1 MRKEFG
7 AFGDAAVTAARTR
20 DLVLSRITPGQR
32 VRLPGE
38 TAIVV
43 VGLAIPQSG
52 GLRLYVKDDENI
64 DVLRGVFLT
73 NDEASSVE
81 VITEDGTAA
90 PEVVIAGLWTEWM
103 LGAIRSAGS
112 TVLASTPL
120 RPFPHQMAAVYGQ
133 MITQPLLRFLLAD
146 EPGTGKTIM
155 SGLWLREAQRK
166 GLVKRALVICPAH
179 LVIKW
184 RADFERFFGEGLR
197 EVTGE
202 TIRQRALSVPGED
215 LWVVSLNLAAV
226 NPMVREALHPDR
238 AGWDAIIFDEAH
250 RMTPTAQTFH
260 RVGRELSATVPHALF
275 LTATPHRGDEWYFRE
290 LLHLVDPD
298 VFPSSREPGSGM
310 PRQTRS
316 GIDRAG
322 IDAPLKPGPLHFLR
336 RMKEELV
343 DYDSR
348 SLLFKEREAVNV
360 KVPMTSEEQR
370 FYDRAQELVNEY
382 FHVRGRALAA
392 MVYGKRTASSL
403 YALAKT
409 LHRRLVKMGT
419 ADSLGGEDHPEEDDD
434 EHEERVVTARSLNA
448 RAERKAINAMLAE
461 LDPIV
466 GLGSDQ
472 LALGDLDVSKWEP
485 MLGCLRDNGIS
496 PGSGQQLVV
505 FTEYADTA
513 DWLVGMFTKKGFT
526 AEQYSGS
533 QNHTERATI
542 QARFMD
548 GHFEVIVST
557 DAGNEGIDLQAA
569 HVLVNWDIPWSLV
582 RLEQRMG
589 RIHRIGQQHK
599 VYLYNLVALGTR
611 EGQAHE
617 RLLDRLI
624 EAANELD
631 GKMFDSLQA
640 IMERVRACTGTGGE
654 HEKLL
659 RLFYDADSGAS
670 SISDW
675 PTLDEIRQA
684 RDDYYSELRMLSS
697 EVDVPTAN
705 AALHDDHIARVNP
718 IIVERFLNRIESG
731 GLLEC
736 RPAPIGDEGFY
747 YLSASIAE
755 HGWELPE
762 ALRPSNGSAFIA
774 TRADTRQKA
783 IAGGRERA
791 TEALMLGPSD
801 PALTALVSGLR
812 ERVTT
817 EMWRGATLGDE
828 SARTDYT
835 LFVFECDITEGSG
848 GYSLRH
854 RQRSST
860 ISWLVRVDSTGAA
873 RLVSWD
879 TLPNLTPVPDL
890 NPVRLSSTVAEAA
903 ERRAARSADA
913 ERDRRAEVLAGWVKQ
928 LSTQLR
934 RLPNALTDPI
944 TDRDVRLAQRTR
956 IEATI
961 RERISEAKMAARVTR
976 GEPRRIG
983 WAHIVADSQDDPD
996 ATADE
1001 QADSEVLSMRLVTAL
1016 LEGDDWRVVDV
1027 HTEGRGY
1034 DLYAR
1039 RGAQQRCVEV
1049 KGRAGKASSTGIT
1062 LTGGELAQ
1070 ASQLGDDYWLYVVE
1084 NCSDGEGRL
1093 YGAWQNPAETFRDSF
1108 TDVSIVRLPGSELRA
1123 ALPKRGEVS

>member
-1 MRKEFG
+1 
-7 AFGDAAVTAARTR
+7 
-20 DLVLSRITPGQR
+20 
-32 VRLPGE
+32 
-38 TAIVV
+38 
-43 VGLAIPQSG
+43 
-52 GLRLYVKDDENI
+52 
-64 DVLRGVFLT
+64 
-73 NDEASSVE
+73 
-81 VITEDGTAA
+81 
-90 PEVVIAGLWTEWM
+90 
-103 LGAIRSAGS
+103 
-112 TVLASTPL
+112 
-120 RPFPHQMAAVYGQ
+120 
-133 MITQPLLRFLLAD
+133 
-146 EPGTGKTIM
+146 
-155 SGLWLREAQRK
+155 
-166 GLVKRALVICPAH
+166 
-179 LVIKW
+179 
-184 RADFERFFGEGLR
+184 
-197 EVTGE
+197 
-202 TIRQRALSVPGED
+202 
-215 LWVVSLNLAAV
+215 
-226 NPMVREALHPDR
+226 
-238 AGWDAIIFDEAH
+238 
-250 RMTPTAQTFH
+250 MTPTAQTFH
-260 RVGRELSATVPHALF
+260 RVGKELSATVPNAVF
-275 LTATPHRGDEWYFRE
+275 LTATPHRGDEWLFRE

-298 VFPSSREPGSGM
+298 VFPTSREPESGL

-316 GIDRAG
+316 GTGRAEVG
-322 IDAPLKPGPLHFLR
+322 APLKPGPLHFLR

-343 DYDSR
+343 DYDSQ

-360 KVPMTSEEQR
+360 KIPMTSEEQR
-370 FYDRAQELVNEY
+370 FYDQAQDLVNEY

-392 MVYGKRTASSL
+392 MVYGKRAASSL
-403 YALAKT
+403 YALART
-409 LHRRLVKMGT
+409 LRRRLVKMGT
-419 ADSLGGEDHPEEDDD
+419 ADALSAEDHPEEDDD
-434 EHEERVVTARSLNA
+434 DREERVVTAGSLNA
-448 RAERKAINAMLAE
+448 RAERKAINEMLAE
-461 LDPIV
+461 LEPMV
-466 GLGSDQ
+466 GMDSDQ
-472 LALGDLDVSKWEP
+472 PALGNLDVSKWEP
-485 MLGCLRDNGIS
+485 MLECLRSNGIA

-533 QNHTERATI
+533 QNHTERAAI

-548 GHFEVIVST
+548 GRFEVIVST

-640 IMERVRACTGTGGE
+640 IMERIRAGTGAGE
-654 HEKLL
+654 HQKLL
-659 RLFYDADSGAS
+659 RLFYDTDSGAS

-684 RDDYYSELRMLSS
+684 RDDYYSELRSLSS

-718 IIVERFLNRIESG
+718 IIVERFLDRIEAG
-731 GLLEC
+731 GLLGC
-736 RPAPIGDEGFY
+736 HRAPIGDEGFY
-747 YLSASIAE
+747 YLSASTTE
-755 HGWELPE
+755 HGWELPD
-762 ALRPSNGSAFIA
+762 ALRPSDGSALVA

-783 IAGGRERA
+783 IADGYDRA
-791 TEALMLGPSD
+791 AEALMLGPSD

-812 ERVTT
+812 DRVTT

-835 LFVFECDITEGSG
+835 LFVYECDIAEGSDG
-848 GYSLRH
+848 PSPRH

-860 ISWLVRVDSTGAA
+860 ISWLIRVDSTGAA
-873 RLVSWD
+873 QPVSWD
-879 TLPNLTPVPDL
+879 TLPNLTHVPDL
-890 NPVRLSSTVAEAA
+890 APVCLSPTIARAA
-903 ERRAARSADA
+903 ERRAAQVADR
-913 ERDRRAEVLAGWVKQ
+913 ERDRSANVLDCWVKQ

-944 TDRDVRLAQRTR
+944 TDRDVRVAQRAR
-956 IEATI
+956 IESTI
-961 RERISEAKMAARVTR
+961 RDRISDAKMAAQVSR
-976 GEPRRIG
+976 GEPRRVG
-983 WAHIVADSQDDPD
+983 WAHVVAISLDDPD

-1001 QADSEVLSMRLVTAL
+1001 EADSEAVSMRLVTGL
-1016 LEGDDWRVVDV
+1016 LKSDNWHVEDV

-1034 DLYAR
+1034 DLHAR

-1062 LTGGELAQ
+1062 LTGGELAK

-1084 NCSDGEGRL
+1084 DCWDGEGQL

-1108 TDVSIVRLPGSELRA
+1108 TDVHIVRLPGSELKA
-1123 ALPKRGEVS
+1123 ALPKQGEAS